1 MLLPMT
7 QKKMHFDEF
16 NEGEQVVS
24 HFSFTPEEIIHFA
37 ERYDEQDMHLSEDRA
52 QTTPVGGLIASG
64 WQTAAVTI
72 NRLVQ
77 DHIGIPSGIMGM
89 GIESL
94 RWSKPVWPNDPLTS
108 TVTVLEK
115 RYSKSR
121 PGFGILKVRCVVT
134 DSSGEIALEMVIP
147 TIIKI

>member
-1 MLLPMT
+1 MEKTPV
-7 QKKMHFDEF
+7 KKMHFDEF
-16 NEGEQVVS
+16 VEGEQLVS
-24 HFSFTPEEIIHFA
+24 HFTFSPEEIIHFA
-37 ERYDEQDMHLSEDRA
+37 ERYDAQDMHLDAQRA
-52 QTTPVGGLIASG
+52 LQTPVGGLIASG
-64 WQTAAVTI
+64 WQTAAITI
-72 NRLVQ
+72 NRLTL
-77 DHIGIPSGIMGM
+77 DHIGIPTGIMGM

-94 RWSKPVWPNDPLTS
+94 RWAKPVWPNDPLIS

-115 RYSKSR
+115 RHSKSR

>member
-1 MLLPMT
+1 MT

-16 NEGEQVVS
+16 AEGEQLVS
-24 HFSFTPEEIIHFA
+24 HFSFSPEDIIHFA
-37 ERYDEQDMHLSEDRA
+37 QRYDAQDMHLDA
-52 QTTPVGGLIASG
+52 TKAKDTPVGGLIASG
-64 WQTAAVTI
+64 WMTASVTI

-77 DHIGIPSGIMGM
+77 DHIGIPTGIMGM

-94 RWSKPVWPNDPLTS
+94 RWSKPVWPHDPLVS

-115 RYSKSR
+115 RYSRSR

-134 DSSGEIALEMVIP
+134 DPSGEIALEMVIP